1 MLSLTIFIAVLSLT
15 SLSSAKECPKIV
27 TQNPFDITQV
37 SVVVFSLLVLE
48 NSIDLVSWALV

>member
-37 SVVVFSLLVLE
+37 SVVFSLLVLE